1 MLRKI
6 LFISLVISIIG
17 IGLGFTQLNATVL
30 AANYIV
36 DENTQQQILGATM
49 RITLFVPVADEQGNP
64 IITTVDG
71 QQVIQYVAGEGL
83 GTLVRQGNEML
94 IITHDH
100 WTLLTPNLRK
110 VQFHNVANE
119 LLLEVSGEAF
129 RQSIRYQDGGTTIL
143 SAPSELLN
151 QLTPVELGD
160 SDSVNRKEIVLLAY
174 RHPQSGTISVAAMV
188 VKKLD
193 VFNNRPVFQMTRL
206 NGEHV
211 VPGNSG
217 GGLFW
222 NGRLIGNMWTTTM
235 EREVSRKTGEV
246 VSPQAAT
253 SPSLVAQLP

>member
-129 RQSIRYQDGGTTIL
+129 RQSIRY
-143 SAPSELLN
+143 
-151 QLTPVELGD
+151 
-160 SDSVNRKEIVLLAY
+160 
-174 RHPQSGTISVAAMV
+174 
-188 VKKLD
+188 
-193 VFNNRPVFQMTRL
+193 
-206 NGEHV
+206 
-211 VPGNSG
+211 
-217 GGLFW
+217 
-222 NGRLIGNMWTTTM
+222 
-235 EREVSRKTGEV
+235 
-246 VSPQAAT
+246 
-253 SPSLVAQLP
+253 